1 MQQPDLAQRLE
12 QLESENRARVLQ
24 QLALERRLRGLERAS
39 ARWRR
44 LATVGL
50 ALALVPLAAV
60 VGGWRSVP
68 SVPDEVEA
76 SRFVLRG
83 DDGGEAA
90 VLGRDAQG
98 NPSLLLQRGKARAFL
113 TLSGPGLLLRGDDGK
128 RSAFLGFDT
137 RGNTQL
143 SLTSERGAD
152 GLRLDVLAD
161 GTASLAALDT
171 TGRKR
176 AALGWAASD
185 STSSLTVHDA
195 TGRIRTS
202 LGLEDGQTPALVL
215 LDANGVRRLGALVDP
230 EEQGTPGF
238 AMLDERGRPRVEL
251 TTSFDGSPILALR
264 RADGGTSFQ
273 AP

>member
-1 MQQPDLAQRLE
+1 MQPHELAQRLE

-24 QLALERRLRGLERAS
+24 QLELERRLQSLERAG

-50 ALALVPLAAV
+50 ALALVAL
-60 VGGWRSVP
+60 VGGWR

-98 NPSLLLQRGKARAFL
+98 NPSLLLSRGRARAFL

-137 RGNTQL
+137 RGGTQL

-161 GTASLAALDT
+161 GSASLAALDT
-171 TGRKR
+171 GGRKR
-176 AALGWAASD
+176 AALGWAAGD
-185 STSSLTVHDA
+185 STASLTVHDA
-195 TGRIRTS
+195 TGRIRSS

-230 EEQGTPGF
+230 EEQGTPAF

-264 RADGGTSFQ
+264 RADGATSFQ